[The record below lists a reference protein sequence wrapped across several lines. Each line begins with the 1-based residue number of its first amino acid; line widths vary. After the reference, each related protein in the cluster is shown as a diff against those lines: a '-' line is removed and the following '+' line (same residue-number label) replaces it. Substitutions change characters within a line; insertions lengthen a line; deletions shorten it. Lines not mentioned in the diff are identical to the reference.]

1 MDLLFGNKGPANKG
15 PVAAQPSQPSGGG
28 DLIKDGSAATFVADV
43 LETSMTVPVIV
54 DFWAPWCGP
63 CKQLGPML
71 ERLVREARGAVRM
84 VKINVDENQD
94 LAAQLRIQSVPTV
107 YAFKGGRPFDA
118 FAGALPESQLR
129 SFLQKLTAG
138 QNAPVSIA
146 DMVAA
151 ANQALAD
158 GHPDA
163 AIDIFQQALQEE
175 GDNPAALG
183 GLARALVA
191 LGEID
196 SAKAVLDQVPP
207 QHANHADIA
216 AAQSALDLVGQ
227 AAKVGPLA
235 DLRRV
240 VSDEPGNHQARFDL
254 ALAYYAAG
262 EVEVAMDELLEIF
275 RRQRSW
281 NEDAARKQLVQIFEA
296 LGPAHPL
303 TQSGRRRLS
312 SLMFS

>member
-1 MDLLFGNKGPANKG
+1 MDSLFGTKGPAPHG
-15 PVAAQPSQPSGGG
+15 AASPSTG
-28 DLIKDGSAATFVADV
+28 DLIKDGSAETFMADV
-43 LETSMTVPVIV
+43 IETSMTVPVIV

-84 VKINVDENQD
+84 VKINVDDNQT
-94 LAAQLRIQSVPTV
+94 LAGQLRIQSVPTV

-129 SFLQKLTAG
+129 SFIQKLTAG
-138 QNAPVSIA
+138 QQVPVSIG

-163 AIDIFQQALQEE
+163 AIDIFQQVLQEE
-175 GDNPAALG
+175 NENPAALG
-183 GLARALVA
+183 GLIRALVA
-191 LGEID
+191 LGDID
-196 SAKAVLDQVPP
+196 SAKAVLAQVPP
-207 QHANHADIA
+207 QLANNADIA
-216 AAQSALDLVGQ
+216 AARSAIELVGQ

-235 DLRRV
+235 ELRRQ
-240 VSDEPGNHQARFDL
+240 VSEEPGNMQVRFDL

-262 EVEVAMDELLEIF
+262 EIEVAMDELLEIF
-275 RRQRSW
+275 RLNRAW
-281 NEDAARKQLVQIFEA
+281 NEDAARKQLVQIFDA
-296 LGPAHPL
+296 LGPTNPL
-303 TQSGRRRLS
+303 TVSGRRRLS